1 MHVSRALDADPS
13 GCYRFTMTAKTSS
26 VDAVEEAFL
35 NAPIGEP
42 LTEEESRLLAE
53 ARASRARGERTYSQ
67 DEVEAMIAEM
77 RRAQEGG

>member
-1 MHVSRALDADPS
+1 MSAN
-13 GCYRFTMTAKTSS
+13 TSS
-26 VDAVEEAFL
+26 DPVEEAFL